1 MNEISIVIPV
11 YNNQLSLK
19 LLGDKLIEIS
29 KNLQNSN
36 KNLEIV
42 FVDDGSSDN
51 SFMELLKFK
60 KIYNNTKIIKLLK
73 NYGSNN
79 AIQIGLK
86 NTSGEFIS
94 VLSADLQD
102 DPDLILEMYSFIQKE
117 KINLIICERN
127 SRNDN
132 FISVLFSKIFYK
144 ILISYVV
151 KNYPKNGFDVFMIKK
166 DLLNNLNLDTINPT
180 ISLMIMTQGFKYKK
194 ILYQRKK
201 REFGKSQWTFS
212 KKINFFWDIFI
223 RYSDLPIKIISRF
236 GLFFSIISILYG
248 IYILVTKLI
257 FNINVEGFAT
267 LAILVSFLSGLIIF
281 TLGLIGE
288 YLIRIYKI
296 VEKTE
301 KVIIEEII

>member
-1 MNEISIVIPV
+1 
-11 YNNQLSLK
+11 
-19 LLGDKLIEIS
+19 
-29 KNLQNSN
+29 
-36 KNLEIV
+36 
-42 FVDDGSSDN
+42 
-51 SFMELLKFK
+51 
-60 KIYNNTKIIKLLK
+60 
-73 NYGSNN
+73 
-79 AIQIGLK
+79 
-86 NTSGEFIS
+86 
-94 VLSADLQD
+94 
-102 DPDLILEMYSFIQKE
+102 
-117 KINLIICERN
+117 
-127 SRNDN
+127 
-132 FISVLFSKIFYK
+132 
-144 ILISYVV
+144 VV

-180 ISLMIMTQGFKYKK
+180 ISLMIITQGFKYKK
-194 ILYQRKK
+194 ILYERRK

-236 GLFFSIISILYG
+236 GLFFSIVSIFYG

-267 LAILVSFLSGLIIF
+267 LAILISFLSGLIIF